1 MRKIIL
7 GLSALALFAGSAPSL
22 AAAPCR
28 DAKGKFI
35 KCPPAAAKPT
45 QCRDAKGK
53 FIKCATTPAKPA
65 QCRDAK
71 GKFVKCGT
79 KGAKPA

>member
-35 KCPPAAAKPT
+35 KCE
-45 QCRDAKGK
+45 
-53 FIKCATTPAKPA
+53 TTPAKPA

-79 KGAKPA
+79 KGAKSA